1 MARNPR
7 SGWLLYC
14 LIHIPFFW
22 KFKVGITS
30 LHIGAKKRA
39 ANIDKEMFGFPVP
52 IMVVPV
58 PGAFKIEQEMHRI
71 MRRFNTRFYNGSGKR
86 EWFNIAPLFF
96 TVPIQIAIWGLYLV
110 GIDAVC
116 GTRIAPVVFSM
127 IVDLAFLAFGYVL

>member
-1 MARNPR
+1 MARSSR

-39 ANIDKEMFGFPVP
+39 AGIDKEMFGFPFP

-58 PGAFKIEQEMHRI
+58 PGAYHIEQEMHRV
-71 MRRFNTRFYNGSGKR
+71 MKRWNTRFYNGSGR
-86 EWFNIAPLFF
+86 SEWFNLMPILF
-96 TVPIQIAIWGLYLV
+96 TVPIQIAIWGLYLA
-110 GIDAVC
+110 GIDLVL
-116 GTRIAPVVFSM
+116 GTKFFPVVAGM
-127 IVDLAFLAFGYVL
+127 VVDLAFWALEYLW